1 MSANVL
7 SHFDNLP
14 DPRIERTKRY
24 PLSEII
30 FLVICAVVSGSDGW
44 KAIRDFGEIKLTW
57 LRRYLPYKEG
67 IPCDDTIARVMR
79 RLDTKTFESCFISWM
94 QSVLIAT
101 EQDIVPIDGKTLRRS
116 HDRSSGKSAIHM
128 VSAWSSANGV
138 VLGQEKTDEKSNEI
152 TAIPAL
158 LEVLALKGCIVTIDA
173 MGCQSAIAEQIIK
186 KQANYV
192 LALKGNQGHFHEEV
206 KEFFTLAMANNFAHI
221 EHEFHEEHDAGHG
234 RVEHRQCWVINPH
247 QYKNSFGDLNKWKK
261 LNRIIMVKTQRDCGD
276 KITHDTRF
284 YIASAEPSAQQALH
298 IVRVHWQVEN
308 CLHWTLD
315 MTFNEDSS
323 RIRTEASPENLA
335 IMRHIALNIIKRDT
349 TKKASVKRKLAMAAL
364 DDDFRS
370 ELIRQAF

>member
-1 MSANVL
+1 MSANLL
-7 SHFDNLP
+7 SHFTELP

-30 FLVICAVVSGSDGW
+30 FLVISAVISGSDGW
-44 KAIRDFGEIKLTW
+44 KAIHDFGQIKLNW
-57 LRRYLPYKEG
+57 LRGYLPYAQG
-67 IPCDDTIARVMR
+67 IPTDDTIARVMR
-79 RLDTKTFESCFISWM
+79 RLDTKAFESCFISWM

-138 VLGQEKTDEKSNEI
+138 VLGQEKTAEKSNEI

-173 MGCQSAIAEQIIK
+173 MGCQEAIAEKIIQ

-206 KEFFTLAMANNFAHI
+206 KEFFTLAFANHFAQI

-234 RVEHRQCWVINPH
+234 RIEHRQCWVIDPYL
-247 QYKNSFGDLNKWKK
+247 YKSSFSNLGKWKK
-261 LNRIIMVKTQRDCGD
+261 LSHIIMVKTQRDCGNR
-276 KITHDTRF
+276 ITHDTRF
-284 YIASAEPSAQQALH
+284 YIASTQLCAQRALH

-335 IMRHIALNIIKRDT
+335 IMRHIALNIIKRDMFWSS
-349 TKKASVKRKLAMAAL
+349 KNGH
-364 DDDFRS
+364 F
-370 ELIRQAF
+370 I